1 MVDRTSQNSRLESWE
16 KLVSAWEGQSF
27 HKSLDSATLVD
38 DIEAYSS
45 YISPIGE
52 HFTYLFDCSQSR
64 YIYISDACMRVTGF
78 DKQEWLTRKEPSI
91 LDELVYPD
99 DQQALQELG
108 KQSWDFYHSL
118 AIGAKKKLCCCLDYR
133 AVHQTNREIIRLVEF
148 NRPLLI
154 DDNGSMLLN
163 FGVVT
168 DISHLKIDGPV
179 GLKVWV
185 EGLPQLSITRNATNL
200 DSQSPL
206 TKTEKLI
213 LARIAEG
220 NSTHDVAAELFIST
234 HTVNTHRKN
243 ILRKLGCGSVIEG
256 IHIARLK
263 GWIV

>member
-1 MVDRTSQNSRLESWE
+1 MVSKTSQNSRLESWE
-16 KLVSAWEGQSF
+16 KLVSAWEGQPF
-27 HKSLDSATLVD
+27 YESLDSATLVD

-64 YIYISDACMRVTGF
+64 YLYISEACATVTGF
-78 DKQEWLTRKEPSI
+78 HKQEWLTRKEPSI

-133 AVHQTNREIIRLVEF
+133 AVHQTSREIIRLVEF

-154 DDNGSMLLN
+154 DDNGSMLIN

-185 EGLPQLSITRNATNL
+185 EGMPQLSVTRNATNL

-220 NSTHDVAAELFIST
+220 NSTHDVANELFIST